1 MTMNFKC
8 KNCGS
13 ENEIS
18 EALKNQ
24 VTEQV
29 LLAERTKHQ
38 VELEE
43 TRRAV
48 AEKEQQ
54 KLKAEYELV
63 VKELH
68 ESSTE
73 EKERNRKLLLQLEDL
88 STEMRQL
95 RRKDEERELEM
106 KRKIADEEDKIR
118 IEARKKV
125 LDEQELKDK
134 EKDKKLSD
142 ALKQIEE
149 MKMKI
154 QQGSQQTQGEVLELE
169 LEELLRKEFPLDTIS
184 EVKKGQRGADIMQEV
199 VDRNGK
205 NCGTILWESKNGKW
219 TASWIDKLKDDQR
232 SANAHIAVLV
242 VTEPPEGLESFMYKD
257 GIWVVTRTMATALA
271 LALRYNLVKL
281 NFEKMAHTGKN
292 EKMEVLYTYI
302 TSVDFRHRIEAII
315 DTFAGM
321 QDEIEREKR
330 WFTTKWAR
338 QEKQLRRIV
347 DNTHGLYGDLQGV
360 VGKSLP
366 EIEMLQV
373 ETAANLPLLQE

>member
-1 MTMNFKC
+1 MNFKC

-29 LLAERTKHQ
+29 LVAERTKHQ
-38 VELEE
+38 IELEE
-43 TRRAV
+43 TRKAV
-48 AEKEQQ
+48 AEKAQQ
-54 KLKAEYELV
+54 KLKAEYESV
-63 VKELH
+63 VKELR

-73 EKERNRKLLLQLEDL
+73 ERDRNRKLLLQLEDL

-106 KRKIADEEDKIR
+106 KRKIADEEEKIR

-219 TASWIDKLKDDQR
+219 TATWIDKLKDDQR

-281 NFEKMAHTGKN
+281 NFEKLAHTGKN
-292 EKMEVLYTYI
+292 EKMEVLYSYI

-315 DTFAGM
+315 DTFASM
-321 QDEIEREKR
+321 QEEIEREKR

-373 ETAANLPLLQE
+373 ESAADLPLLQE